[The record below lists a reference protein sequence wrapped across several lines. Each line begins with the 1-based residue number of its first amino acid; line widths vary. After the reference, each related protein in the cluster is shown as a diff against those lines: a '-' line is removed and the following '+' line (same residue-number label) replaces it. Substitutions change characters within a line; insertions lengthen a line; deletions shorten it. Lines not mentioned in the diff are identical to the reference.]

1 MAKKKKDYRS
11 MTEEQLTAELEVA
24 KEGKDADVAEEVE
37 REMKVRKSK
46 AEIAKKMEK
55 KFMNLS
61 KYKEKISYKQP
72 VYKEQSWID
81 MDSAWK
87 VETCLPGIPAGHLI
101 CVGGLPDSGK
111 STAAMVAAANA
122 QKQGVVPVF
131 IITENK
137 FSFERAKKMGI
148 DFDKAIVYNGIQTIE
163 EGCQYVKKVLDDQ
176 ESGELPFDVL
186 IIWDSI
192 GSTPSEAELKK
203 QEEESGRAMMETA
216 KVIREKIGRYLSHR
230 INNTRNESY
239 PYTATFLIINQ
250 AYTGPSDVPGGPPKL
265 VFYGGG
271 GVTYSASLIIR
282 MGGIKSSSSKIMAT
296 KDGIEVAFAIR
307 TAIVVDK
314 NHVTNVCTKGKIV
327 CTDHGFILDDKAAI
341 DEYKAKNKDGWEL
354 DYNRES
360 DVIDDIE

>member
-1 MAKKKKDYRS
+1 MAKKKKDYKS
-11 MTEEQLTAELEVA
+11 MSAEQLAEEMEASKTA
-24 KEGKDADVAEEVE
+24 KDAEGMEAVE
-37 REMKVRKSK
+37 KELKMRKFK
-46 AEIAKKMEK
+46 EDTAKKMEK
-55 KFMNLS
+55 KFQSLS
-61 KYKEKISYKQP
+61 KYKDTINYKEP
-72 VYKEQSWID
+72 VYKPQEWID
-81 MDSAWK
+81 MSSAWK
-87 VETCLPGIPAGHLI
+87 EETRLPGMPAGSVI

-111 STAAMVAAANA
+111 STAAMEAASFA
-122 QKQGVVPVF
+122 QKQGIVPVF

-137 FSFERAKKMGI
+137 FSFERAKKMGVN
-148 DFDKAIVYNGIQTIE
+148 FDNAIVYNGIKTIE
-163 EGCQYVKKVLDDQ
+163 EGCTYVKNVLDDQ
-176 ESGELPFDVL
+176 ESGKLPFDVL

-250 AYTGPSDVPGGPPKL
+250 AYSGPADVPGGPPKL
-265 VFYGGG
+265 IFYGGG

-296 KDGIEVAFAIR
+296 KNGVELAFAIR
-307 TAIVVDK
+307 SAIVVEK
-314 NHVTNVCTKGKIV
+314 NHVTNVCTKGKII

-341 DEYKAKNKDGWEL
+341 DEYKMNNKDGWEL
-354 DYNRES
+354 SYDAQS
-360 DVIDDIE
+360 DSIELEG